1 MILEKLGA
9 RQAAA
14 PAGGGRGNFHTV
26 RGEKATR
33 GRGYRTQT
41 RGPSTTFGLRLTSLL
56 MNNFDAACSASYAVC
71 GKGINW
77 YPNLAASAGASFHP
91 ASIPGGLSL
100 LPRLDHPLRP
110 GDGGA
115 VAPHPVCTTPYAAFS
130 LLFYPAESGSV
141 ARDDRVFWSQTK
153 DL

>member
-14 PAGGGRGNFHTV
+14 PAGGGRGNFNTV

-41 RGPSTTFGLRLTSLL
+41 RGPSTTFGLRHTSLL

-77 YPNLAASAGASFHP
+77 YPNLATLRRRLLSRCLRWRCSSAAKM
-91 ASIPGGLSL
+91 LS
-100 LPRLDHPLRP
+100 
-110 GDGGA
+110 
-115 VAPHPVCTTPYAAFS
+115 S
-130 LLFYPAESGSV
+130 
-141 ARDDRVFWSQTK
+141 
-153 DL
+153 